1 MEDVSSIQ
9 ILIIV
14 IAIVLKLG
22 LLTCVISHYKMGA
35 RSWSDGRGRP
45 PPKTTGAQE
54 FLQTPRPQQQ
64 KLYLPT
70 PNYSVLY
77 TQQGAQ
83 EKKRF
88 ELAAQQEKQIRQH
101 SVQTDLTL
109 DLPASVTLPDGEEY
123 PYGNSKLL
131 HLRDS
136 QQESEICRG
145 CIRPPP
151 NRTVLQGDNPIT
163 KPANLSS
170 KSCASAS
177 VLRTIDKTPLVIT
190 PQSISGGDHH
200 QGGGLSH
207 VLPSYFKIP
216 VPMCGRAT
224 ARRASST
231 SESGCRGQITF
242 EAANSPP
249 RYSDIIQ
256 NHDLCRF
263 SGQSESGV

>member
-70 PNYSVLY
+70 PNYS
-77 TQQGAQ
+77 GAQ